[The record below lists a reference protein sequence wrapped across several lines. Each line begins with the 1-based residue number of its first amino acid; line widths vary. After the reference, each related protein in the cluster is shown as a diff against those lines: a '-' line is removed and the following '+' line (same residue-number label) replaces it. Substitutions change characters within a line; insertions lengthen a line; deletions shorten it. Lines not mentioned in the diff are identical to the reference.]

1 MGVRR
6 SSGFWVESLPE
17 PNNDTYFFGL
27 LVVISLHDPDSSC
40 FYGIGSEQ

>member
-1 MGVRR
+1 MTPT
-6 SSGFWVESLPE
+6 FL
-17 PNNDTYFFGL
+17 GL